1 MFCLFYYL
9 FVVIIRLLGTRI
21 AELEH
26 RLKVLEISGLWS
38 TPDND
43 EDDEI
48 IKEKEPNISWE
59 VDEEEEEE
67 EPVIEDNDGA
77 LVLQGIFNNYL

>member
-59 VDEEEEEE
+59 EEEE